1 MAGRKKPANL
11 GRKRVVF
18 RLRSPAARSVAVTGA
33 FCEWGESAC
42 PLRDKGDGTWERIM
56 FLAPGRYE
64 YRFVVDGRWCSD
76 PANPERV
83 PNPYGSHNSVL
94 VVAP

>member
-1 MAGRKKPANL
+1 MAGRKKPPNL
-11 GRKRVVF
+11 GKKKVVF
-18 RLRSPAARSVAVTGA
+18 QLDSPAAKAVAVTGA
-33 FCEWGESAC
+33 FCEWRQGGC
-42 PLRDKGDGTWERIM
+42 PLRDKGNGLWERVTY
-56 FLAPGRYE
+56 LAPGRYE

-83 PNPYGSHNSVL
+83 LNPYGSHNSVL